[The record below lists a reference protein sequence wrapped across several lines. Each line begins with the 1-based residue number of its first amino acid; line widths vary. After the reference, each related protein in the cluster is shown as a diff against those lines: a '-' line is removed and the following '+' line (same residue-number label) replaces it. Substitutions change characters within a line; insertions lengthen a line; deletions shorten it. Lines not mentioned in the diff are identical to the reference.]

1 MPLIEFKCK
10 NCGLI
15 KNKLV
20 QSKEL
25 KGMSSTEDCP
35 SCGTEK
41 GLERQLGGAASASK
55 MVIDNGSM
63 AKSVEILTNIIELN
77 QERSK
82 QNDRD
87 S

>member
-1 MPLIEFKCK
+1 MPLIEYKCK

-25 KGMSSTEDCP
+25 KGLASKEACP
-35 SCGTEK
+35 SCGAEDS
-41 GLERQLGGAASASK
+41 LIRQLGGAASASK
-55 MVIDNGSM
+55 MIIDNGSM
-63 AKSVEILTNIIELN
+63 AKSVEVLTNIIEIN
-77 QERSK
+77 EERSK
-82 QNDRD
+82 QNDRN

>member
-1 MPLIEFKCK
+1 MPLIEYKCK

-25 KGMSSTEDCP
+25 KGLASKETCP
-35 SCGTEK
+35 SCGTENS
-41 GLERQLGGAASASK
+41 LERQLGGAASASK
-55 MVIDNGSM
+55 MVIDNGAM
-63 AKSVEILTNIIELN
+63 AKSVEVLTNIIEIN

-82 QNDRD
+82 QDDRD